1 MKLRHLKVR
10 ENSFLAIL
18 LSIFLSILLFFIL
31 NLSFELATNPDGI
44 VINKWNRTFPFYE
57 RINSPSKLELESE
70 FILNSSKNNLALVFP
85 KVIANRL
92 EIYVNGY
99 FIGAF
104 GDKTGNIWPKALVQE
119 LPKWVLKESNNLRIV
134 LYGTVGYGMSY
145 YPYITE
151 ISKAKV
157 KALTVEILR
166 NNISLIALGA
176 AIIIS
181 YILLFAFAI
190 VDTPDRKMYLNI
202 GLAMVFTIFSL
213 IQFVYRET
221 SGTLFA
227 YLIFEKMALVFPIF
241 GLTLIYFGLN
251 ESIPRKVPKFRRI
264 VLVTSPVVFAL
275 CLFASNRIQTIN
287 TLSSLT
293 EFYAVLLIF
302 LTLFLIIRYKMVQ
315 YYFPI
320 IFLSLTS
327 LQTLYVLINNSP
339 AELMIVYGRI
349 VFSLYIGTFTIRKF
363 KNISEIKKFL
373 EQENLIDKL
382 TGAYNRKIIEYIRP
396 GGTLIILDLDNFKEI
411 NDKYGH
417 IYGDELLK
425 RFAEVINRHIRQGED
440 YFIRL
445 GGDEFCIITNSLDVE
460 TMMERIYNTS
470 KNELGLSFSYGY
482 APMKNFDE
490 AYAVADKVMYEKK
503 ALLKKQ
509 R

>member
-1 MKLRHLKVR
+1 MRYLKAQR
-10 ENSFLAIL
+10 DSIFYIL
-18 LSIFLSILLFFIL
+18 LSIVLSVLLFFAL
-31 NLSFELATNPDGI
+31 NLVFEFATSSEGLAI
-44 VINKWNRTFPFYE
+44 MQWNRKIPFYE
-57 RINSPSKLELESE
+57 QINSPSKLELETE
-70 FILNSSKNNLALVFP
+70 FVLKSTGNNLAIVFP

-92 EIYVNGY
+92 EIYINGY

-119 LPKWVLKESNNLRIV
+119 LPEWVLKENNNLKIV

-151 ISKAKV
+151 LSKAKV

-166 NNISLIALGA
+166 NNVSLIALGA

-190 VDTPDRKMYLNI
+190 VDTHDKKMYLNI

-264 VLVTSPVVFAL
+264 VLIASPLTFAAG
-275 CLFASNRIQTIN
+275 LFLSNRIKTIN
-287 TLSSLT
+287 ILSSLT
-293 EFYAVLLIF
+293 ELYAVLLIF

-315 YYFPI
+315 YYFPV

-425 RFAEVINRHIRQGED
+425 RFAEVIKRHIRQGED

-509 R
+509 K